1 MIALVGDRKWERWMA
16 SFCKPFTRAKVRY
29 FDKAEVDTAW
39 KWLEENKEGTDQPWD
54 AHDDFDRD
62 GYPWSW

>member
-1 MIALVGDRKWERWMA
+1 MA